1 MNDRLGTQ
9 HITALFAL
17 MGVAREISNNEL
29 HELAG
34 FKIDGQ
40 LRRTLNERHLVTSTR
55 QGNKPYVHELTD
67 AGWKRCEAE
76 LAGERPEGSGH
87 LGGAFYM
94 VLDGVG
100 RFLRRENKILAHVF
114 QPETAAATPPAATPK
129 PVEPVTDGKIATLYR
144 QLADKQGDWVR
155 LATLR
160 PLLNGATRT
169 DVDTVLKNMSRAG
182 QAHLAPDPDRK
193 SLTLA
198 DREAAIRIGGEDN
211 HLLVVERS

>member
-17 MGVAREISNNEL
+17 MGVAREVDNNEL
-29 HELAG
+29 QELAG

-55 QGNKPYVHELTD
+55 QGNKPFVHDLTD

-87 LGGAFYM
+87 LGGAFYL

-100 RFLRRENKILAHVF
+100 RFLRRENRTLAQVF
-114 QPETAAATPPAATPK
+114 GTPEPTD
-129 PVEPVTDGKIATLYR
+129 PVTDKKITTLYR

-155 LATLR
+155 LAELR

-169 DVDTVLKNMSRAG
+169 DVDAVLKDMSKAG

-193 SLTLA
+193 ALTAA

>member
-17 MGVAREISNNEL
+17 MGIAREISNNEL
-29 HELAG
+29 QELAG

-40 LRRTLNERHLVTSTR
+40 LRRTLNDRHLVTSTR

-94 VLDGVG
+94 VLDGLG
-100 RFLRRENKILAHVF
+100 RFLQRENKILAHVF
-114 QPETAAATPPAATPK
+114 QPETVTRTAEA
-129 PVEPVTDGKIATLYR
+129 VTDKKITTLYR
-144 QLADKQGDWVR
+144 RLADKQGDWVR
-155 LATLR
+155 LAELR

-169 DVDTVLKNMSRAG
+169 DVDAVLKNMSKAG

-193 SLTLA
+193 SLTAA

>member
-9 HITALFAL
+9 HISALFAL
-17 MGVAREISNNEL
+17 MGAAREISNTEL

-34 FKIDGQ
+34 FRIDGQ

-55 QGNKPYVHELTD
+55 TGNKPFVHELTD

-94 VLDGVG
+94 VLEGVS
-100 RFLRRENKILAHVF
+100 RFLQRENKILADVF
-114 QPETAAATPPAATPK
+114 QPETPKAPA
-129 PVEPVTDGKIATLYR
+129 EPVTDTKIATLYR

-155 LATLR
+155 LADLR
-160 PLLNGATRT
+160 PLLNGAART
-169 DVDTVLKNMSRAG
+169 DVDKVLKTMSKAG
-182 QAHLAPDPDRK
+182 HAHLAPDPDRK
-193 SLTLA
+193 SLTPA

>member
-9 HITALFAL
+9 HISALFAL
-17 MGVAREISNNEL
+17 MGAAREITNTEL
-29 HELAG
+29 QELAG
-34 FKIDGQ
+34 FRIDGQ

-55 QGNKPYVHELTD
+55 QGNRPFVHELTD

-87 LGGAFYM
+87 LGGAFYL
-94 VLDGVG
+94 VLDGIG
-100 RFLRRENKILAHVF
+100 RYLRRDNKILADVF
-114 QPETAAATPPAATPK
+114 QPDAGEGDPGPTQSD
-129 PVEPVTDGKIATLYR
+129 PVTDATIATLYR

-155 LATLR
+155 LAQLR
-160 PLLNGATRT
+160 PLLNGADRT
-169 DVDTVLKNMSRAG
+169 DVDKLLKTMSKAG
-182 QAHLAPDPDRK
+182 RAHLAPNPDRK
-193 SLTLA
+193 SVTTA

>member
-9 HITALFAL
+9 HISALFAL
-17 MGVAREISNNEL
+17 MGAAREISNTEL

-34 FKIDGQ
+34 FRIDGQ
-40 LRRTLNERHLVTSTR
+40 LRRTLNERHLITSTR

-94 VLDGVG
+94 VLDGVD
-100 RFLRRENKILAHVF
+100 RYLKRQNKILADVF
-114 QPETAAATPPAATPK
+114 QPEAETTAPAPT
-129 PVEPVTDGKIATLYR
+129 EPVTSKKIITVYH
-144 QLADKQGDWVR
+144 QLAEKQGDWVR
-155 LATLR
+155 LAEVR
-160 PLLNGATRT
+160 PLLNGATRA
-169 DVDTVLKNMSRAG
+169 DVDKVLKDMSKAG

-193 SLTLA
+193 SLTAA

-211 HLLVVERS
+211 HLLVIERS

>member
-1 MNDRLGTQ
+1 VNDRLGTQ

-17 MGVAREISNNEL
+17 MGVAREVDNNEL
-29 HELAG
+29 QELAG

-55 QGNKPYVHELTD
+55 QGNKPFVHDLTD

-76 LAGERPEGSGH
+76 LAGEHPEGSGH
-87 LGGAFYM
+87 LGGAFYL
-94 VLDGVG
+94 VLDGIG
-100 RFLRRENKILAHVF
+100 RFLRRENRTLAQVF
-114 QPETAAATPPAATPK
+114 GTPEPTD
-129 PVEPVTDGKIATLYR
+129 PVTDKKITTLYR

-155 LATLR
+155 LAELR

-169 DVDTVLKNMSRAG
+169 DVDAVLKDMSKAG

-193 SLTLA
+193 SLTAA

>member
-40 LRRTLNERHLVTSTR
+40 LRRTLNDRHLVTSTR
-55 QGNKPYVHELTD
+55 QGNKPFVHELTD

-87 LGGAFYM
+87 LGGAFYL
-94 VLDGVG
+94 VLDGIS

-114 QPETAAATPPAATPK
+114 QPETTAATPK
-129 PVEPVTDGKIATLYR
+129 PAAPRPADPVTDKKIATLYR
-144 QLADKQGDWVR
+144 RLADKQGDWVR
-155 LATLR
+155 LAELR
-160 PLLNGATRT
+160 PLLNGTTRA
-169 DVDTVLKNMSRAG
+169 DVDIVLKTMSKAG

-193 SLTLA
+193 SLTTA

-211 HLLVVERS
+211 HLLVVEQS

>member
-17 MGVAREISNNEL
+17 MGVAREISNSEL
-29 HELAG
+29 QELAG

-55 QGNKPYVHELTD
+55 QGNKPYIHELTD

-76 LAGERPEGSGH
+76 LSGDRPEGSGH

-94 VLDGVG
+94 VLDGLG
-100 RFLRRENKILAHVF
+100 RFLQRDNKILAHVF
-114 QPETAAATPPAATPK
+114 QPESAEAAPK
-129 PVEPVTDGKIATLYR
+129 PDDPVTDEKIATLYR

-155 LATLR
+155 LAELR
-160 PLLNGATRT
+160 PLLNGSART
-169 DVDTVLKNMSRAG
+169 DVDTMLKNMSKAG

-193 SLTLA
+193 SLTPA

>member
-17 MGVAREISNNEL
+17 MGVAREISNSEL
-29 HELAG
+29 QELAG

-55 QGNKPYVHELTD
+55 QGNKPFVHELTD

-76 LAGERPEGSGH
+76 LSGDRPDGSGH
-87 LGGAFYM
+87 LGGAFYL
-94 VLDGVG
+94 VLDGIA
-100 RFLRRENKILAHVF
+100 RFLHRENKVLAQVF
-114 QPETAAATPPAATPK
+114 QPEDEAAEP
-129 PVEPVTDGKIATLYR
+129 EPVTDLKITTLYK

-155 LATLR
+155 LAELR
-160 PLLNGATRT
+160 PLLNGAPRT
-169 DVDTVLKNMSRAG
+169 DVDRVLKNMSRAG

-193 SLTLA
+193 SLTTA
-198 DREAAIRIGGEDN
+198 DRDAAIRIGGEDN